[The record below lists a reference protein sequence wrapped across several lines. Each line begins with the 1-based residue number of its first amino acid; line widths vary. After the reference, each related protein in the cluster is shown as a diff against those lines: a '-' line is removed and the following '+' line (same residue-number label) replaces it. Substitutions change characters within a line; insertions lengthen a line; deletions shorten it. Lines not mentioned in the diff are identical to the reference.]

1 MSVAEEIERLQALRD
16 RGVLSEAEFAQAK
29 ARALGDNA
37 GDNAGGNAGRGAGD
51 GGAASATGGA
61 TGPAAG
67 AAAGASPTSG
77 PTRAPGESFLHRLRR
92 STRDHVIGGVCGGLG
107 EHTDLPSWAW
117 RVIFCVAVL
126 YFGVGLLL
134 YLLLWVFI
142 PAGSNQN

>member
-29 ARALGDNA
+29 ARALG
-37 GDNAGGNAGRGAGD
+37 GNAGGGAGD
-51 GGAASATGGA
+51 GGAAGASGGA
-61 TGPAAG
+61 TGSA
-67 AAAGASPTSG
+67 AAAGASQATG
-77 PTRAPGESFLHRLRR
+77 PARAPGESFLHRLRR

-142 PAGSNQN
+142 PAGSAQN

>member
-29 ARALGDNA
+29 ARALGA
-37 GDNAGGNAGRGAGD
+37 GVGGNAGD
-51 GGAASATGGA
+51 GGAAGA
-61 TGPAAG
+61 
-67 AAAGASPTSG
+67 
-77 PTRAPGESFLHRLRR
+77 SFLHRLRR

-142 PAGSNQN
+142 PAGSTQN

>member
-29 ARALGDNA
+29 ARALG
-37 GDNAGGNAGRGAGD
+37 GGAGGGAGD
-51 GGAASATGGA
+51 GGAAGASGGA
-61 TGPAAG
+61 TGSA
-67 AAAGASPTSG
+67 AAAGASPATG
-77 PTRAPGESFLHRLRR
+77 PARAPGESFLHRLRR

-142 PAGSNQN
+142 PAGSAQN

>member
-16 RGVLSEAEFAQAK
+16 RGTLSEAEFAQAK
-29 ARALGDNA
+29 ARVLGA
-37 GDNAGGNAGRGAGD
+37 TA
-51 GGAASATGGA
+51 GAA
-61 TGPAAG
+61 PG
-67 AAAGASPTSG
+67 AAAGTAPGGAAAPAAAQATSG
-77 PTRAPGESFLHRLRR
+77 AAGNTFLHRLRR

-142 PAGSNQN
+142 PPTAPPT